1 MSLIT
6 QVRKHATYAHLHIL
20 YATFLFICNAVG
32 KKRVLSHIKIKK
44 KYARYRKIRPSLSGL
59 MKVLEK
65 KQLLH
70 RAMKRGTHVT
80 LNMFDLYSMVPP
92 TLHCHPL

>member
-1 MSLIT
+1 MIT

-65 KQLLH
+65 KATPPPRDEERDPCELE
-70 RAMKRGTHVT
+70 HV
-80 LNMFDLYSMVPP
+80 
-92 TLHCHPL
+92 